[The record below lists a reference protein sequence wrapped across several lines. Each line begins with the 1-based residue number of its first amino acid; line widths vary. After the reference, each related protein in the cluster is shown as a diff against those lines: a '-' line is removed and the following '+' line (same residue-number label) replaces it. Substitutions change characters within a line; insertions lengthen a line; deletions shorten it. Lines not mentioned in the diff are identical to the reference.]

1 MFFDI
6 YIRYTNKQVPCRLSG
21 STRIPRI
28 VQLESLRMSGG
39 PWLADRGSPASRERC
54 PLWLRLVVFRSLG
67 LIFRKGTSAL
77 SLSFRIDQGGYM
89 DKDKMVPQKLGIN
102 GLGRIAKLSIWHHVE
117 RRYFSELVINI
128 GREVGTRI
136 EDIAHFVEHDSTY
149 GALHNYLY
157 GARAK
162 RVIEQLDEK
171 SGSFVVNGVK
181 ATLLRQARNP
191 AQIGWRSHG
200 VDLVVDATGA
210 FLDPTAPADDSKGSP
225 GATSYPAPRR

>member
-1 MFFDI
+1 
-6 YIRYTNKQVPCRLSG
+6 
-21 STRIPRI
+21 
-28 VQLESLRMSGG
+28 
-39 PWLADRGSPASRERC
+39 
-54 PLWLRLVVFRSLG
+54 
-67 LIFRKGTSAL
+67 
-77 SLSFRIDQGGYM
+77 M

-210 FLDPTAPADDSKGSP
+210 FLDPTAPADIRKARP
-225 GATSYPAPRR
+225 GPLRIRRQEGDRLGPFQDQGQCPRNADGRRHHRHGINDADYDPKKHLIVSNASCTTHVQAYKVKPLLDLRGGAHCPRR